1 MLVQPAPP
9 AHEPTH
15 NHPLAVPVP
24 SEAYLQHASRT
35 IKVPSAM
42 EIRQRRKQ
50 YGDRVYINYKKPR
63 MLAFLD
69 RNYFLNSG
77 NSQMEEELSELI
89 PVKIRLEPNNFKRL

>member
-1 MLVQPAPP
+1 MLVQPAPL

-24 SEAYLQHASRT
+24 SEAYIQHASRT

-50 YGDRVYINYKKPR
+50 YGDRVYIKKKKQ

-77 NSQMEEELSELI
+77 NSQGEEELSEFI